1 MQGNSDVDEE
11 GNPFFQRK
19 RNTEIDIEDALSKF
33 IDKIKKLQKE
43 RSELIREI
51 EELGEEAE
59 QEAKQ
64 LEKEV
69 SMLKKQAM
77 ALNDVLR
84 DMRTRKK
91 QI

>member
-1 MQGNSDVDEE
+1 MTAG
-11 GNPFFQRK
+11 GNPFFERK
-19 RNTEIDIEDALSKF
+19 KENEIDIEEALHKF
-33 IDKIKKLQKE
+33 MDKVKRLQKE

-59 QEAKQ
+59 REAKE

-77 ALNDVLR
+77 ALNEVLR
-84 DMRTRKK
+84 TMRTRTKRF
-91 QI
+91 